1 MDAFICL
8 TNNKFSGMLRVK
20 TAAFLFGLEPLAISI
35 FVGFCRKM
43 QKKQH
48 LLTFNTENVEI
59 CANVKNIAHY

>member
-1 MDAFICL
+1 
-8 TNNKFSGMLRVK
+8 MLRVK